1 LDFEPGSDVLYFGG
15 NLTNSPPDGLSASIR
30 ESVQELVNQ
39 IEEKENGEAK
49 PKQSP
54 VKGVKSRVSA
64 GYTVLF
70 VSASPDFSQ
79 QVDKFLSPFGYKVI
93 AVPTAAQALEQLLG
107 RLPDLV
113 LTAAD
118 VCDMSGYDLCRRIKG
133 NRTMEHIPVLLIS
146 EDPSIDDK
154 TRALYVGADGFL
166 SWPIHEFELRARVR
180 SMVRI
185 KMYHQRL
192 RNEIRA
198 LEFKLK
204 QRARELEEI
213 NLGLVVALEK
223 ANELNDQDTGM
234 HIRRVCHFSRMLAE
248 EHGLGP
254 GQVQKIFRYASLH
267 DVGKVAIPDAIL
279 KKPGKLTAIETEEMR
294 KHAVHG
300 YNLLLDAHADPV
312 ACNIALRHH
321 EKWDGSGY
329 PDGLSGSDIPVEA
342 RIVALAD
349 VYDAVTS
356 RRCYKDAWTVEDAR
370 NFLMK
375 ESGKHFDPRLVEIF
389 LHHQEKVREIQETF
403 QDTKEAGL

>member
-1 LDFEPGSDVLYFGG
+1 MS
-15 NLTNSPPDGLSASIR
+15 NSPPDGLSESIR
-30 ESVQELVNQ
+30 ESVQDLVNQ
-39 IEEKENGEAK
+39 IEGRATPKVKPKAK
-49 PKQSP
+49 PAP
-54 VKGVKSRVSA
+54 LRGVKPRASA
-64 GYTVLF
+64 GYTILF
-70 VSASPDFSQ
+70 VSTQPDFTH
-79 QVDKFLSPFGYKVI
+79 QVKGLLEPFGYKFV
-93 AVPTAAQALEQLLG
+93 AVPTSAQALESLLE

-113 LTAAD
+113 LTEAD
-118 VCDMSGYDLCRRIKG
+118 VCDMSGYELCRQVKA
-133 NRTMEHIPVLLIS
+133 NRTMEHIPVLLIG

-248 EHGLGP
+248 EHGLGA
-254 GQVQKIFRYASLH
+254 GKVQKIYRYASLH

-279 KKPGKLTAIETEEMR
+279 KKPGKLTEVETEEMR
-294 KHAVHG
+294 KHTLHG
-300 YNLLLDAHADPV
+300 YNLLKEAHADPV

-329 PDGLSGSDIPVEA
+329 PDGLKGNEIPIEA

-356 RRCYKDAWTVEDAR
+356 RRCYKEAWSEDDAR
-370 NFLMK
+370 EFLEK
-375 ESGKHFDPRLVEIF
+375 QSGKHFDPRLVELF
-389 LHHQEKVREIQETF
+389 LENQDKVREIQESF
-403 QDTKEAGL
+403 QDTRD